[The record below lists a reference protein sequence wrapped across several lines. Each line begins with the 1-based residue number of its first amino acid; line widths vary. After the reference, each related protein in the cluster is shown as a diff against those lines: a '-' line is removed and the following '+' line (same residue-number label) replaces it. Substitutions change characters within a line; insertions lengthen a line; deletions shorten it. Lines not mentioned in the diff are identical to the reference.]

1 MLTWRLQ
8 CFTILWQEPGIQA
21 LQVLN
26 SEHKWI
32 PAPPIE
38 GTLVIKCVAP
48 QGIVV
53 AGADSLLQSRR
64 PARALDQYVCL

>member
-1 MLTWRLQ
+1 MSNIREALNRITDLVQ
-8 CFTILWQEPGIQA
+8 CFTILWQEPGKQA

-38 GTLVIKCVAP
+38 GTLVIKCVPLQA
-48 QGIVV
+48 IVV
-53 AGADSLLQSRR
+53 AG
-64 PARALDQYVCL
+64 